1 MNIWMFD
8 KNSMKHRYLKTRCH
22 LNVEDI
28 TDADYVHTKRVCKD
42 FKIKYL
48 SLGFRRILR
57 LVLSKRY
64 IIFS

>member
-1 MNIWMFD
+1 MFD
-8 KNSMKHRYLKTRCH
+8 KNSMKHRYLKKRCH

-28 TDADYVHTKRVCKD
+28 TDADYAHTKRVCKD

-48 SLGFRRILR
+48 SLGFWRISR